1 MTDLPESGGGVGC
14 LSVLSSCF
22 KTPRGKPRPGISE
35 PPNQSVP
42 LASPVNKEGELS
54 APSLANDEIPPST
67 KHDHEAPV
75 SLPPG
80 SLAPSSSA
88 NNADE
93 PVSVVPIT
101 TDQGPA
107 TTANAAKT
115 LDLWQEAYNKAKEET
130 RKWIDS
136 NPPPANAEDPASELV
151 ELVRSSEEKHDKESL
166 KLKVG
171 DREILWRDY
180 ASRVVSVVT
189 AIGDIAISFA
199 PAPATTV
206 WSAVKV
212 LLEANV
218 SEREDLVAI
227 MGCTDIVL
235 CLVRR
240 GRVYEEVYIGEPPR
254 PTHQEDLKNKLV
266 EVYATCLDFL
276 AFVNEEMQ
284 RKNLGRF
291 LDALLDPKS
300 GETQVSAVKALEQE
314 LQSAALPC
322 EAKLGEKYRRLL
334 QSLEGPLRRVDKN
347 ITTVLERLKEREK
360 SKAMKYISAIPV
372 GKHHNEKR
380 EKRTKGTCEWLVK
393 HSRFLEWENS
403 PCSSLFWLQGNTTGQ
418 TPSEHDE
425 GFAFFYCN
433 SSDPARQSI
442 PEILKS
448 YIRQLGEVSRHP
460 ESVHGALYSLYRKK
474 EQIQSDIT
482 IEDCVTALV
491 EMINSYPRTVLILD
505 ALDECKDTRQDLA
518 KMFKRLVGES
528 NHLLK
533 IFIASRPEHD
543 IGEYLGPFQGSNAT
557 IAISTND
564 NHGDIK
570 TFVDTEVDNF
580 TTNWMSE
587 TKQLVKNVL
596 VEKSDGIWTYLQWE
610 QLKEVKTNGSV
621 KQRLGK
627 LPTTLT
633 DAYDEVYSRHEP
645 ESVDRVM
652 LQRAVR
658 WVMCAREPLDS
669 CTLLSAIRVE
679 SEKTDGEKAL
689 DKSDLTA
696 ETLKGV
702 CRHLVVRDPDLDVWK
717 FPHASVA
724 EHFAAKNEP
733 WVKNAQAEVTIVL
746 INCMIDCCSVYSSV
760 WPPFDVSE
768 DWWIWSYWF
777 EARMADPDQTLDPR
791 HPLQVYT
798 RDNWLTHIHN
808 LSEQDDRIEDVV
820 LALKRFLGEEG
831 PQQSSNEYQVF
842 RKIIRHTSSRYGL
855 WRHVSP
861 STNFVFGV
869 VTMGLHRLLPG
880 WWNRG
885 VDLPS
890 LVNDEGLDLL
900 QIATYFGH
908 YDLCQFLIGQ
918 GCNVNRLAGHEFK
931 RPAPWLLVDKP
942 ALRMSVERRQIRI
955 MELLLANGANTACVV
970 EGPTLLCLAAGSGI
984 EYCTA
989 LLEKGLNP
997 NIRCS
1002 GGCSYGCALSSAAY
1016 HGNLD
1021 AMKAL
1026 VSKGAEV
1033 NPENLDD
1040 RCGSPLAAAVT
1051 GGNLDSARFLLEKGA
1066 DANAHSRG
1074 RGFGSPLIAAA
1085 YSGSIDCVRLLLEHN
1100 ADVNANPEFDRYGSP
1115 LVAAVFWWQMDC
1127 ARFLLEQGAD
1137 ANAHLKTGELG
1148 SPLITASSRG
1158 ALNFVRLLLEHKA
1171 DVNANPE
1178 IGRYGSPLAA
1188 AASMGKVDCARLLI
1202 EHGADVNAYLE
1213 FGEYGSVLAAAILGP
1228 DPSLDMIKFL
1238 VEEAKADLAQLAFVR
1253 PRRIEEDTRIQRT
1266 KRDKNIDRKP
1276 RLEWRYKHRKEEM
1289 DVAAYLLQEVHIEA
1303 GVLVSLGVPPRDLPQ
1318 DTIADSE
1325 YEELDEHDKT
1335 YERWYRR

>member
-403 PCSSLFWLQGNTTGQ
+403 PCSSLFWLQGNIGTGKSFLSSKVIDRYCNHDQATGQ

-580 TTNWMSE
+580 ATNWMSE

-596 VEKSDGIWTYLQWE
+596 VEKSDGMFRWTYLQWE

-955 MELLLANGANTACVV
+955 MELLLANGANTACV
-970 EGPTLLCLAAGSGI
+970 
-984 EYCTA
+984 
-989 LLEKGLNP
+989 KGLNP

-1051 GGNLDSARFLLEKGA
+1051 GGNLD
-1066 DANAHSRG
+1066 
-1074 RGFGSPLIAAA
+1074 
-1085 YSGSIDCVRLLLEHN
+1085 
-1100 ADVNANPEFDRYGSP
+1100 
-1115 LVAAVFWWQMDC
+1115 M
-1127 ARFLLEQGAD
+1127 
-1137 ANAHLKTGELG
+1137 
-1148 SPLITASSRG
+1148 
-1158 ALNFVRLLLEHKA
+1158 
-1171 DVNANPE
+1171 
-1178 IGRYGSPLAA
+1178 
-1188 AASMGKVDCARLLI
+1188 DCARLLI

>member
-1 MTDLPESGGGVGC
+1 MTGLPESGGGGC

-42 LASPVNKEGELS
+42 LASLVIRKVELP
-54 APSLANDEIPPST
+54 APNPADDEISAST
-67 KHDHEAPV
+67 NLETEAHV

-93 PVSVVPIT
+93 PVSVALIP
-101 TDQGPA
+101 TDQGPV
-107 TTANAAKT
+107 TTADAAIT

-136 NPPPANAEDPASELV
+136 SPPPASAEDPASELV
-151 ELVRSSEEKHDKESL
+151 ELVRSSEKKHDKESL
-166 KLKVG
+166 KLTVRG
-171 DREILWRDY
+171 REILWRDY

-212 LLEANV
+212 LLKANV

-284 RKNLGRF
+284 RQNLGRF

-300 GETQVSAVKALEQE
+300 GETRVSEVKALEQG

-322 EAKLGEKYRRLL
+322 EAKPGEQHRRLL
-334 QSLEGPLRRVDKN
+334 QSLEMPLKRVDAN
-347 ITTVLERLKEREK
+347 VTAVLQKLEEKDKKE
-360 SKAMKYISAIPV
+360 AMEYISAIPV

-393 HSRFLEWENS
+393 HPRFLEWENS
-403 PCSSLFWLQGNTTGQ
+403 PCSSVFWLQGNIGTGKSFLSSKVIDRYCNHDQTTGQ

-460 ESVHGALYSLYRKK
+460 ESVHGALYNLYRKK

-543 IGEYLGPFQGSNAT
+543 IGECLGPFQGSNAT

-596 VEKSDGIWTYLQWE
+596 VEKSDGMFRWTYLQWE

-633 DAYDEVYSRHEP
+633 DAYDEIYSHHEP

-689 DKSDLTA
+689 DKSDLTVK
-696 ETLKGV
+696 TLEDV
-702 CRHLVVRDPDLDVWK
+702 CRHLIVRDPGLGVWK

-733 WVKNAQAEVTIVL
+733 WVKDAQAEVTIVL

-760 WPPFDVSE
+760 WPPSDVSKD
-768 DWWIWSYWF
+768 DWEALSNWF
-777 EARMADPDQTLDPR
+777 RARMADPDQTLDPR

-798 RDNWLTHIHN
+798 RENWLKHIHN
-808 LSEQDDRIEDVV
+808 LLEQDDRIEDVV

-842 RKIIRHTSSRYGL
+842 CNCIMAYSMSM
-855 WRHVSP
+855 WE
-861 STNFVFGV
+861 TNSNIYRWVKPVTDFVFGV
-869 VTMGLHRLLPG
+869 VAFGFHRLLPG
-880 WWNRG
+880 WWDRE

-890 LVNDEGLDLL
+890 LLSDEGLDLL

-908 YDLCQFLIGQ
+908 YDLCQFLIGR
-918 GCNVNRLAGHEFK
+918 GCNVNRLVEHK
-931 RPAPWLLVDKP
+931 YSKDQTSLWI
-942 ALRMSVERRQIRI
+942 SVERRQIRI
-955 MELLLANGANTACVV
+955 MELLLDNGANMACAVR
-970 EGPTLLCLAAGSGI
+970 GQTILCLAAKKNS

-997 NIRCS
+997 NMSCGRRCLW
-1002 GGCSYGCALSSAAY
+1002 GCALSSAATY
-1016 HGNLD
+1016 GNLS
-1021 AMKAL
+1021 AMRAL
-1026 VSKGAEV
+1026 LGKQADI
-1033 NPENLDD
+1033 NLETLNDHY
-1040 RCGSPLAAAVT
+1040 GNPLATAVF
-1051 GGNLDSARFLLEKGA
+1051 GNRLDSARFLLEKGA
-1066 DANAHSRG
+1066 DANAH
-1074 RGFGSPLIAAA
+1074 
-1085 YSGSIDCVRLLLEHN
+1085 
-1100 ADVNANPEFDRYGSP
+1100 
-1115 LVAAVFWWQMDC
+1115 
-1127 ARFLLEQGAD
+1127 
-1137 ANAHLKTGELG
+1137 LK
-1148 SPLITASSRG
+1148 S
-1158 ALNFVRLLLEHKA
+1158 
-1171 DVNANPE
+1171 
-1178 IGRYGSPLAA
+1178 
-1188 AASMGKVDCARLLI
+1188 
-1202 EHGADVNAYLE
+1202 
-1213 FGEYGSVLAAAILGP
+1213 EYGSVLAAAILGP
-1228 DPSLDMIKFL
+1228 CPSLDMIKFL
-1238 VEEAKADLAQLAFVR
+1238 VEEAKADPDQLAF
-1253 PRRIEEDTRIQRT
+1253 
-1266 KRDKNIDRKP
+1266 KIDRNT
-1276 RLEWRYKHRKEEM
+1276 RLKWRYKYRKREM
-1289 DVAAYLLQEVHIEA
+1289 DVAAYLFLEVHIEA
-1303 GVLVSLGVPPRDLPQ
+1303 EVLISLGVPPKDLPQ
-1318 DTIADSE
+1318 DTLADSE
-1325 YEELDEHDKT
+1325 YEELDEYDRD
-1335 YERWYRR
+1335 YEYGDFQYCRHRGRYPWS